1 MNHKQ
6 FVRIGNEFSSFKKI
20 AYGVTQGS
28 VLGPTLFNLF
38 INDLFINLFSNLDLN
53 SKILLYTD
61 DEVLYISGTNLSDIM
76 PKVQADI
83 DEIYLWSVRNRL
95 TVSVPKAK
103 TLLIGR
109 KQKLNSLDTPSEL
122 KPGGKE
128 LDWVDSF
135 NYLGLTIDNIL
146 SVNPTIELMHCKA
159 AFKLKTL

>member
-1 MNHKQ
+1 
-6 FVRIGNEFSSFKKI
+6 
-20 AYGVTQGS
+20 
-28 VLGPTLFNLF
+28 
-38 INDLFINLFSNLDLN
+38 
-53 SKILLYTD
+53 
-61 DEVLYISGTNLSDIM
+61 M